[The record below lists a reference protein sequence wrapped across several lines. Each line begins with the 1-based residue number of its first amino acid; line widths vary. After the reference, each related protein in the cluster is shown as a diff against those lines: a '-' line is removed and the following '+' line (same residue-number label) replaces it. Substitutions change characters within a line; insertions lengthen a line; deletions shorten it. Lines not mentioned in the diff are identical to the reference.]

1 MILLIRILNHQFAG
15 NKLLSIYEKITIK
28 KIQKSLQFEV
38 YELNEGIK
46 QFQSAYKH
54 SELGPPGWRKNEV
67 TFFDKNIDF
76 EYCFDH
82 NSWLLPIC
90 LHTSE
95 KNYRIVSKKKH
106 VKTYKVC
113 RFTFR

>member
-46 QFQSAYKH
+46 QLQIAYKH
-54 SELGPPGWRKNEV
+54 SELGPPG
-67 TFFDKNIDF
+67 
-76 EYCFDH
+76 
-82 NSWLLPIC
+82 
-90 LHTSE
+90 
-95 KNYRIVSKKKH
+95 
-106 VKTYKVC
+106 
-113 RFTFR
+113 